1 MADLSTQQKIPPSGG
16 SSYSIRIDDLN
27 KSYSAGDRNVVIL
40 KGLSLSVPERSLSV
54 IIGRSGSGK
63 STLLNLIAGLDRPD
77 SGEIRLLGRS
87 LPELEPEA
95 LASFRLRHVGLVF
108 QFFNLLPTLSL
119 SENVLLP
126 AILAGTSKV
135 EAKRSAGHLLERLG
149 IGRLAD
155 RLPGQ
160 VSGGEIQRA
169 AIARALINKP
179 ALVLADEPTGNLD
192 EATGA
197 ELVQLF
203 LRLSREDGV
212 TLLVVTH
219 DDKLI
224 NGADRRFLLEHGS
237 VRETHDE
244 SR

>member
-1 MADLSTQQKIPPSGG
+1 MADLSTQQKIPPSGD
-16 SSYSIRIDDLN
+16 SSFSIRIDGLN
-27 KSYSAGDRNVVIL
+27 KSYSAGERNVVIL
-40 KGLSLSVPERSLSV
+40 NNLSLSVPERSLSV

-77 SGEIRLLGRS
+77 SGEIRLLGRF
-87 LPELEPEA
+87 LHELEPEA
-95 LASFRLRHVGLVF
+95 LASFRLRHIGLVF

-119 SENVLLP
+119 SENILLP
-126 AILAGTSKV
+126 AILAGVSKV
-135 EAKRSAGHLLERLG
+135 EAKRSAGHFLERLG
-149 IGRLAD
+149 IGHLAD

-169 AIARALINKP
+169 AIARALINRP
-179 ALVLADEPTGNLD
+179 ELVLADEPTGNLD

-197 ELVQLF
+197 ELVRLF
-203 LRLSREDGV
+203 LRLTREDGV

-237 VRETHDE
+237 VRESHDE